1 MYFLYIKEVKKMNKV
16 LSLQQETVSK
26 EVQLKAKSSKSQ
38 NCKNSSHASWFFC

>member
-1 MYFLYIKEVKKMNKV
+1 MNKV

-38 NCKNSSHASWFFC
+38 NCTSINSITMGTYL

>member
-1 MYFLYIKEVKKMNKV
+1 MNKV

-38 NCKNSSHASWFFC
+38 NCKSIVVTQVGFSVKD